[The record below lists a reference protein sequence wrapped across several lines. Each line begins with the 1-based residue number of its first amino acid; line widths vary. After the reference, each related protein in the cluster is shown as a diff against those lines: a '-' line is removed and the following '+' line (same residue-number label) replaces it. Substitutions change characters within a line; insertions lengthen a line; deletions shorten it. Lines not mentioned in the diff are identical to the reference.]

1 MTINIGGYIYYST
14 AEVCKKAGISR
25 ATLFRW
31 LKAGILEKYHKNR
44 RGWRIYTEEDLQK
57 IRAEVSKI
65 QVEYSF
71 NETNIHSK
79 E

>member
-1 MTINIGGYIYYST
+1 MTLNIDGIIYYST
-14 AEVCKKAGISR
+14 SEICKKAGISR

-44 RGWRIYTEEDLQK
+44 RGWRIYTEEDLHR

-65 QVEYSF
+65 KVEYSYK
-71 NETNIHSK
+71 ETNIQL
-79 E
+79 EN